1 MTEEEQKKPEEP
13 HRMSRIA
20 WPKAKYGLYLAL
32 FIIIVILL
40 ILYKDLI
47 L

>member
-1 MTEEEQKKPEEP
+1 MTEENQKKDSTP
-13 HRMSRIA
+13 HRMSKIA
-20 WPKAKYGLYLAL
+20 FPKAKYGVYIAL
-32 FIIIVILL
+32 TIISLILL